1 LHGRRPPQ
9 ATSAAKAPTAIVI
22 TTATRR
28 TDARGSERSG
38 IGGDP
43 PRPARPLQEIARAAA
58 LRNERPS
65 IATHVS
71 PFDAA
76 APPATS
82 EPLPRP
88 ASETSRTTRIA
99 GQAAPPEDLGRQDA
113 RTEITGQEARSR
125 AVTRP
130 GRARRSSTSVS
141 SMKKNYVLDTNV
153 LIHDPRAI
161 FKFEDNDV
169 IIPIYVIEEID
180 QFKRE
185 GTERGRNCRQVARY
199 LDELRAAATD
209 SLSKGVGLGDGL
221 GTLRVAVPSHR
232 GDLPVALD
240 HSAQDHAILKTALDV
255 RDHDTG
261 KPTIFVTM
269 DTNLRIRADALG
281 MEAQT
286 YENSKVDVETLD
298 SGIVEL
304 QVEKDAID
312 EFFQSGQLVPKANGI
327 KPNTAIVLK
336 DIESSSHTALGRY
349 DGGKSAIVPLRVP
362 REGVM
367 GIRPKNREQ
376 AFGLDLLLDDS
387 IRLVSLVGKAGT
399 GKTLLALAAGLRKV
413 VEDGTFTRML
423 VSRPVMPMGRDI
435 GYLPGD
441 VDEKLNPWMQP
452 IFDNLE
458 FLYGHGKRDNAAF
471 HELIE
476 GGLVQVEPLTYI
488 RGRSLPHQYL
498 IVDEAQNLTPHEIK
512 TIITRAGEGTKI
524 VLTGDP
530 HQIDNPYVDSAS
542 NGLSVV
548 ADRFRNE
555 KIAGHVTLSK
565 GERSELAEI
574 AANLL

>member
-1 LHGRRPPQ
+1 
-9 ATSAAKAPTAIVI
+9 
-22 TTATRR
+22 
-28 TDARGSERSG
+28 
-38 IGGDP
+38 
-43 PRPARPLQEIARAAA
+43 
-58 LRNERPS
+58 
-65 IATHVS
+65 
-71 PFDAA
+71 
-76 APPATS
+76 
-82 EPLPRP
+82 
-88 ASETSRTTRIA
+88 
-99 GQAAPPEDLGRQDA
+99 
-113 RTEITGQEARSR
+113 
-125 AVTRP
+125 
-130 GRARRSSTSVS
+130 
-141 SMKKNYVLDTNV
+141 MKKNYVLDTNV

-169 IIPIYVIEEID
+169 VIPIYVIEEID

-199 LDELRAAATD
+199 LDELRERGED
-209 SLSKGVGLGDGL
+209 SLSSGVPIGENLGV
-221 GTLRVAVPSHR
+221 LRVAVPSTR

-255 RDHDTG
+255 RDRDRS

-281 MEAQT
+281 MEAET
-286 YENSKVDVETLD
+286 YENTSVDVDTLD
-298 SGIVEL
+298 SGVVEL
-304 QVEKDAID
+304 PISKGEID
-312 EFFQSGQLVPKANGI
+312 EFFQSGAFTPKQNGI
-327 KPNTAIVLK
+327 KPNSSIVLK
-336 DIESSSHTALGRY
+336 DVESANHTALGRY
-349 DGGKSAIVPLRVP
+349 DGVKSAVVPLRVP
-362 REGVM
+362 RDGVM
-367 GIRPKNREQ
+367 GIRPKNKEQ
-376 AFGLDLLLDDS
+376 AFALDLLLDDS
-387 IRLVSLVGKAGT
+387 IRLVTLVGKAGT
-399 GKTLLALAAGLRKV
+399 GKTLLALAGGLRKV

-458 FLYGHGKRDNAAF
+458 FLYGHGKRDNSAF

-530 HQIDNPYVDSAS
+530 YQIDNPYVDSAS

-548 ADRFRNE
+548 ADRFRKE
-555 KIAGHVTLSK
+555 KIAGHITLSK